1 MEWAPY
7 ATVGPV
13 SSCSPPFSVLL
24 IPSKQ
29 SAFVTAVAPCSGE
42 RSAFVTAVAPY
53 SGERA
58 ALVILEGGG
67 SFCSGCLWVVSGLK
81 WFKGRGDL
89 DRSMESLGV
98 KTGGCRTG
106 LVSSEA
112 RLFLRSDETRFQFDD
127 CSGSAVAEMDKLRRL
142 CCVSHSLSS
151 LLLDWSLLGSCS
163 DQIVQRWSAEV
174 AERLRR

>member
-1 MEWAPY
+1 
-7 ATVGPV
+7 
-13 SSCSPPFSVLL
+13 
-24 IPSKQ
+24 
-29 SAFVTAVAPCSGE
+29 
-42 RSAFVTAVAPY
+42 
-53 SGERA
+53 
-58 ALVILEGGG
+58 
-67 SFCSGCLWVVSGLK
+67 
-81 WFKGRGDL
+81 
-89 DRSMESLGV
+89 MESLGV